1 MVKGRKKCA
10 TNPTRS
16 KKSAPASCRSGDV
29 NASVKQKDGKSTA
42 ASATRTSPPV
52 TRSTRIDDYFP
63 VLGAE
68 MATAEE
74 VASEHSYS
82 RRRPIKREPPCPLQ
96 QLVEPEVQ
104 IPCPDA
110 AALPAGLSLTAT
122 QPPSPPSVDTKTPAV
137 VVHRTYQDRSKSASR
152 ATNKPATK
160 VTVKA
165 PVAAEHDP
173 LKVAKRKTE
182 VPCHSLT
189 EYFSIRRSG
198 RKTKATLVKERQKQ
212 VEDAILNGIEEG
224 FQVVE
229 LADKGRGVTT
239 SRPLKAGDFVLEYA
253 GELIDVQEAKLREQI
268 YATDS
273 SIGCYMYYFTCRN
286 KQYCVDATKETGRL
300 GRLVNHSKRGNLKTQ
315 TCIIKG
321 VPHLVLVAQRN
332 IEAGEELLY
341 DYGDRSKASLQ
352 FHPWLAL

>member
-1 MVKGRKKCA
+1 MVKGQKKRA
-10 TNPTRS
+10 VDRTRC
-16 KKSAPASCRSGDV
+16 KKNASASSHSGDSSTV
-29 NASVKQKDGKSTA
+29 LKENHGKATANDG
-42 ASATRTSPPV
+42 TRTTPPV

-82 RRRPIKREPPCPLQ
+82 RRRPAKREPPCPLQ

-122 QPPSPPSVDTKTPAV
+122 QPPSMDAQKPAADPRG
-137 VVHRTYQDRSKSASR
+137 HHDRRKSASR
-152 ATNKPATK
+152 AANRPAVK

-165 PVAAEHDP
+165 AAAASEQDP
-173 LKVAKRKTE
+173 SKAAKRKTD
-182 VPCHSLT
+182 VQCHSLT

-198 RKTKATLVKERQKQ
+198 RKTKTTLAKERQKQ

-224 FQVVE
+224 FQITE
-229 LADKGRGVTT
+229 FPDKGRGVTT

-268 YATDS
+268 YATDT

-321 VPHLVLVAQRN
+321 VPHLVLVAHRN

>member
-1 MVKGRKKCA
+1 MVKGRKKR
-10 TNPTRS
+10 TVDPTRS
-16 KKSAPASCRSGDV
+16 KRSAPASCHTGDSST
-29 NASVKQKDGKSTA
+29 SVKENHGKTA
-42 ASATRTSPPV
+42 TTSATRTTPPV

-63 VLGAE
+63 VLGTE

-74 VASEHSYS
+74 VASEHNYS
-82 RRRPIKREPPCPLQ
+82 RRRPIKRTPPCPLQ

-122 QPPSPPSVDTKTPAV
+122 QPPSPPSMDTQTPAAV
-137 VVHRTYQDRSKSASR
+137 PRAHKDRSKSASR
-152 ATNKPATK
+152 AANKASTK
-160 VTVKA
+160 VPVKV
-165 PVAAEHDP
+165 PVAAAEHDP
-173 LKVAKRKTE
+173 SKMAKRKTD

-198 RKTKATLVKERQKQ
+198 RKTKATLAKERQKQ

-224 FQVVE
+224 FQITE
-229 LADKGRGVTT
+229 FADKGRGVTT

-268 YATDS
+268 YATDT

-300 GRLVNHSKRGNLKTQ
+300 GRLVNHSKKGNLKTQ

-332 IEAGEELLY
+332 IEPGEELLY
-341 DYGDRSKASLQ
+341 DYGDRSKTSLQ
-352 FHPWLAL
+352 FHPWLAS

>member
-1 MVKGRKKCA
+1 MVKGQKKQA
-10 TNPTRS
+10 VDRTRC
-16 KKSAPASCRSGDV
+16 KK
-29 NASVKQKDGKSTA
+29 NASASSHCGDSSTVLKENHGRATANDG
-42 ASATRTSPPV
+42 TRTTPPV

-82 RRRPIKREPPCPLQ
+82 RRRPAKREPPCPLQ

-122 QPPSPPSVDTKTPAV
+122 QPPSMDAQKPAADPRG
-137 VVHRTYQDRSKSASR
+137 HHDRSKSASR
-152 ATNKPATK
+152 AANRPAVK
-160 VTVKA
+160 VTAVSATEQDPSKA
-165 PVAAEHDP
+165 
-173 LKVAKRKTE
+173 AKRKTD
-182 VPCHSLT
+182 VQCHSLT

-198 RKTKATLVKERQKQ
+198 RKTKTTL
-212 VEDAILNGIEEG
+212 AITE
-224 FQVVE
+224 F
-229 LADKGRGVTT
+229 ADKGRGVTT

-268 YATDS
+268 YATDT

-321 VPHLVLVAQRN
+321 VPHLVLVAHRN

>member
-1 MVKGRKKCA
+1 MVKGRKKHTVDPA
-10 TNPTRS
+10 RS
-16 KKSAPASCRSGDV
+16 KKSAPASSRSGDGS
-29 NASVKQKDGKSTA
+29 APVKQKDGKATA
-42 ASATRTSPPV
+42 GNATRTSPPV

-122 QPPSPPSVDTKTPAV
+122 QPPSPPTVDTKMPV
-137 VVHRTYQDRSKSASR
+137 VVPRTYQDRSKSASR
-152 ATNKPATK
+152 AANKPATQ

-165 PVAAEHDP
+165 PVAAEAEYDP
-173 LKVAKRKTE
+173 SKVAKRRTD

-198 RKTKATLVKERQKQ
+198 RKTKATLAKERQKE

-224 FQVVE
+224 FQVIILKLPATCYSVNE
-229 LADKGRGVTT
+229 PLDSVVLVSFFFFLVIVT
-239 SRPLKAGDFVLEYA
+239 A
-253 GELIDVQEAKLREQI
+253 QI

-321 VPHLVLVAQRN
+321 IPHLVLVAQRN